1 MVCST
6 SMVWY
11 QRIVEE
17 NQMLKKV
24 SVLTNSIK
32 NKHKSIFN
40 AFDHDISLRSLV
52 FKLEERYMLFFLA
65 FSESYGFYW
74 LHPRLMAFQPRLQS
88 RTDSEAVL
96 LFLAPISNGFWSL
109 LFERCRYR
117 NQYMI
122 LYIACLIICYGEK
135 LRDISSRFLLI
146 SISRNLKKD
155 LMKTRWKYTIDLHIW
170 DCRLALV
177 YVLLFVFLFQFLSF
191 FILYRW
197 HYNL

>member
-1 MVCST
+1 MCIRDS
-6 SMVWY
+6 
-11 QRIVEE
+11 
-17 NQMLKKV
+17 
-24 SVLTNSIK
+24 
-32 NKHKSIFN
+32 
-40 AFDHDISLRSLV
+40 DISLRSLV

-122 LYIACLIICYGEK
+122 LYIACLIICYREK

-146 SISRNLKKD
+146 LISRNLKKD
-155 LMKTRWKYTIDLHIW
+155 PMKVYDRPTHMGLSLSIGLCSPFCIHVPVFEFFLYCIDDIII
-170 DCRLALV
+170 CN
-177 YVLLFVFLFQFLSF
+177 F
-191 FILYRW
+191 FYIIFA
-197 HYNL
+197 